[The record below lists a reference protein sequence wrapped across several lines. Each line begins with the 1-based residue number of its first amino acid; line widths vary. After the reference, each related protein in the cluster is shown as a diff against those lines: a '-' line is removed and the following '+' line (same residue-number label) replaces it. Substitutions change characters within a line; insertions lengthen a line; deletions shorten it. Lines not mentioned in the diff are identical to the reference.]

1 MASTKLKRRD
11 LNRFRK
17 VYPYLRRRPVYGFV
31 SDEEL
36 VVEVGKV
43 IFSDSS
49 SEVYNFVETYTSVP
63 TITAISVDS
72 EVNGTAGEFK
82 NTPYITL
89 LSNDNTNLFIS
100 NVSSSGFNINVSNFT
115 TNITVKYHAIERS

>member
-17 VYPYLRRRPVYGFV
+17 VYPFLRRRPVYGFV

-43 IFSDSS
+43 TFSDSN
-49 SEVYNFVETYTSVP
+49 SEIYTFAETYSSVP

-72 EVNGTAGEFK
+72 ETNGTADV
-82 NTPYITL
+82 NV
-89 LSNDNTNLFIS
+89 FIS
-100 NVSSSGFNINVSNFT
+100 SIST
-115 TNITVKYHAIERS
+115 TSVTFATSDSFIGQVHFQIIKVGS

>member
-1 MASTKLKRRD
+1 MQ
-11 LNRFRK
+11 
-17 VYPYLRRRPVYGFV
+17 Y
-31 SDEEL
+31 
-36 VVEVGKV
+36 
-43 IFSDSS
+43 II
-49 SEVYNFVETYTSVP
+49 ETG
-63 TITAISVDS
+63 TATVDS
-72 EVNGTAGEFK
+72 ESKSITLAGEFK

>member
-72 EVNGTAGEFK
+72 EGNGTADV
-82 NTPYITL
+82 NV
-89 LSNDNTNLFIS
+89 FIS
-100 NVSSSGFNINVSNFT
+100 SIT
-115 TNITVKYHAIERS
+115 TTSVTLATSDSFIGQVHFQIIKVGS